1 MGEGRSPEGKKGS
14 FYDEGNVLKLDRG
27 DGCTLCKL
35 LETTELY
42 TKMVNFIDCNY
53 ISKKKKNLLIKMA
66 ESNVSYDFDTFS
78 QLGTI

>member
-35 LETTELY
+35 LETTKLY

-53 ISKKKKNLLIKMA
+53 ISKKKK
-66 ESNVSYDFDTFS
+66 TC
-78 QLGTI
+78 